1 MLCFVEGQDGT
12 NGTHLGSHSEGDGVK
27 AFVLLERYG
36 KELGESRTKI
46 GRFTRSAVLVK

>member
-1 MLCFVEGQDGT
+1 MCVVLSQDGG
-12 NGTHLGSHSEGDGVK
+12 NGAHLGSRSEGDGVK

-46 GRFTRSAVLVK
+46 RRFTRRAVLVK